1 NAYPDITIVAALIG
15 DPTRA
20 AMLHELMDG
29 RALPAS
35 ELAYVARVSPQTA
48 SAHLAKMVDGNL
60 LALETQGRHRY
71 YRLASQQV
79 AHVLEVLST
88 ISPPVEVRS
97 LRQSQQLQ
105 EVRFAR
111 TCYDHLAGKL
121 GVSITQYLL
130 ENGFLAAVG
139 QDYQITT
146 RGEEWCRGF
155 GINLEQTR
163 QKRRAFARPCLDWSE
178 RRHHL
183 AGTLGTAIASRFFE
197 LGWIAKA
204 PTSRAVRIT
213 EQGREQLVKQLGIDL
228 A

>member
-1 NAYPDITIVAALIG
+1 MNAYPDITIVAALIG

-111 TCYDHLAGKL
+111 TCYD
-121 GVSITQYLL
+121 
-130 ENGFLAAVG
+130 
-139 QDYQITT
+139 
-146 RGEEWCRGF
+146 
-155 GINLEQTR
+155 
-163 QKRRAFARPCLDWSE
+163 
-178 RRHHL
+178 
-183 AGTLGTAIASRFFE
+183 
-197 LGWIAKA
+197 
-204 PTSRAVRIT
+204 
-213 EQGREQLVKQLGIDL
+213 
-228 A
+228 